1 MNDKPVA
8 TTVLDAPLDRITKAY
23 RFPMV
28 AGGSGEATAT
38 IRIRGAGASDA
49 FQISV
54 PVRDLDVSEAVAQT
68 GTTDARAA
76 VGIDVAADTPRDAGG
91 LDVDL
96 ASTLIPELTAAGE
109 AALRGDERL
118 ALSAASR
125 LAVASDLVLLGTGGS
140 GMGERA
146 VAEIATL
153 RGLRRDDGGFAA
165 YWRAEGSDPW
175 DSLAVLAA
183 LARARSAG
191 IAVDADLLAGARAYA
206 AKTLA
211 DPSARERWCTSAL
224 CKAELRLHALVAL
237 AAAGDRR
244 TAFLTEIDAQRKDLA
259 FADQVR
265 LARLLAA
272 APEYAPRAASLAKTI
287 EDQLYA
293 TARGVAVNLPGRY
306 RWFDEPVVA
315 QAEVLR
321 LELAR
326 RADGETLD
334 RLTRALLDQR
344 RNGSFGCACETA
356 AALDALV
363 ALAAREPAADF
374 TATATLAGRTLARE
388 RFGGPRTPAAGPRAP
403 EQHTTVAMRDRPR
416 GRNQLVLAKDGQG
429 TLHYAVT
436 YRYRIAG
443 AAPGRLSGLRVTRIV
458 RPANATAVLATLG
471 LALPTS
477 SLELAA
483 ARVYDV
489 ELQLVSD
496 HPVERV
502 VITDPLPAGMEA
514 VDTTFATTSA
524 ALDDTGRILGDRRPA
539 HPHRPHRSLRRPP
552 GRGHLPPPL
561 PGPHGHARHVR
572 LARRRSAPR
581 RPPRRIRPQRRI
593 GRRGSLEG
601 NLSNN
606 LISVLLPMS
615 RIVDRAVQ

>member
-38 IRIRGAGASDA
+38 VRIRGAGASDA
-49 FQISV
+49 FQVAV

-76 VGIDVAADTPRDAGG
+76 VGIDVAPDTPRDAGG

-125 LAVASDLVLLGTGGS
+125 LAVASDLACSARSGTRVAS
-140 GMGERA
+140 MRERA

-183 LARARSAG
+183 LARARGAG

-293 TARGVAVNLPGRY
+293 TARGAAVNLPGRY

-315 QAEVLR
+315 QAEVLQ

-344 RNGSFGCACETA
+344 RNGSFGCACESA

-388 RFGGPRTPAAGPRAP
+388 RFGGPRTPATGPRAP
-403 EQHTTVAMRDRPR
+403 EHRTTVAMRDLPR
-416 GRNQLVLAKDGQG
+416 GRNQLVLAKDGRG

-458 RPANATAVLATLG
+458 RPANAAAVLATLG
-471 LALPTS
+471 LALPAS

-483 ARVYDV
+483 AHVYDV

-524 ALDDTGRILGDRRPA
+524 ALTTPAASWEIGDQRIRTDRIEA
-539 HPHRPHRSLRRPP
+539 YAD
-552 GRGHLPPPL
+552 HLDAGIFRL
-561 PGPHGHARHVR
+561 HY
-572 LARRRSAPR
+572 LARTVTPGTFAWPGAEAHLADRPDEFGRSAA
-581 RPPRRIRPQRRI
+581 
-593 GRRGSLEG
+593 
-601 NLSNN
+601 
-606 LISVLLPMS
+606 SVVVV
-615 RIVDRAVQ
+615 R